1 MQFFSLCFP
10 GTGFLAEPS
19 AGDDQAPTNPAESEV
34 FYNEKIKPLFKEASQ
49 YLERAWEADNDNVD
63 ALRYLENVYYNLQD
77 ETMMKDV
84 EQRKNR

>member
-1 MQFFSLCFP
+1 MKF
-10 GTGFLAEPS
+10 
-19 AGDDQAPTNPAESEV
+19 
-34 FYNEKIKPLFKEASQ
+34 
-49 YLERAWEADNDNVD
+49 ERAWEADNDNVD